1 MYETH
6 HVCSTRFLVLASGA
20 VYTEIR
26 KTPRLAVQL
35 NPLPATLP
43 DEERIRGAWC
53 GGLGTRLA
61 PACVTVSAEEAILG
75 YANSSR
81 RLDQVYNAI
90 INGNL
95 KEAQYCSDRV
105 GKKQ

>member
-6 HVCSTRFLVLASGA
+6 HVCSTRFLVLALGA

-26 KTPRLAVQL
+26 KTPRHAVQL

-43 DEERIRGAWC
+43 DEEV
-53 GGLGTRLA
+53 
-61 PACVTVSAEEAILG
+61 PACTVSAEEVILG

-90 INGNL
+90 INGHL
-95 KEAQYCSDRV
+95 KETQYCSDRV